1 MNNKLNTAN
10 SYNVPLNTQTLFL
23 LSTSGSQSSI
33 EKHNKALQ
41 LLGANVVYFAF
52 GREIT
57 PQHYANLLKSPIV
70 RGGAVTGQGLK
81 SGIIPFIDKIDGLAK
96 STGAVN
102 TVINIEGKLH
112 GYNTDAFGFESA
124 LHKHFE
130 ISGIKI
136 KKAIIYGNG
145 GVSGVAAHVLK
156 SLGIEVTMSGRN
168 QERVDKK
175 MRDLCLTN
183 FDGPYDLVVSAT
195 PTSSSRLEEAN
206 CLTDVLKNCKMVFDH
221 NMPEKDAKKNYLQEY
236 CGNNGVYFIPGKDMY
251 IPQMI
256 KQWKLFLDGV
266 DDNGN
271 LLAITEDDI
280 VKFWELNL
288 KNSPK

>member
-1 MNNKLNTAN
+1 MNNKLNTTD
-10 SYNVPLNTQTLFL
+10 SYNIPLNTQTLFL

-41 LLGANVVYFAF
+41 SLGANIVYFTF

-57 PQHYANLLKSPIV
+57 SQAYSDLLKSPIV

-81 SGIIPFIDKIDGLAK
+81 SGVIPFIDKIDELAK

-102 TVINIEGKLH
+102 TVININGKLH

-124 LHKHFE
+124 LRKHFD

-156 SLGIEVTMSGRN
+156 NLGIEVTMSGRN

-175 MRDLCLTN
+175 MRDLRLTN
-183 FDGPYDLVVSAT
+183 FDGPYDLVVNAT
-195 PTSSSRLEEAN
+195 PSSSSRLEEATGF
-206 CLTDVLKNCKMVFDH
+206 LDALKDCKMVFDH

-236 CGNNGVYFIPGKDMY
+236 CDSNDIYFIPGKDMY

-266 DDNGN
+266 DNNGN
-271 LLAITEDDI
+271 PLTITEDDI
-280 VKFWELNL
+280 AKFWELNL
-288 KNSPK
+288 KK